1 MLATSPGKIDKN
13 LYHTGEEIEQSKFT
27 YTSFREDLIKQIK
40 TIEDQGV
47 KQIKTIKNHGKQ
59 LIA

>member
-40 TIEDQGV
+40 TIED
-47 KQIKTIKNHGKQ
+47 
-59 LIA
+59 